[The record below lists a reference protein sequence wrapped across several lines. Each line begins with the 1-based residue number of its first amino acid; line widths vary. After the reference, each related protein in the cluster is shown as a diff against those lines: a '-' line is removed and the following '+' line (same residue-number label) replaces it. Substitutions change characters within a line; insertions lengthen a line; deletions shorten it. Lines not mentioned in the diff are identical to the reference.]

1 MELPLYY
8 NFNHQCTE
16 YAIYGVR
23 NDKSS
28 HAFGDSS
35 KTSKKKREKKKI
47 TSGMLLTSY
56 NLFLFFSFLS
66 FEKKKG

>member
-1 MELPLYY
+1 MY
-8 NFNHQCTE
+8 E

-35 KTSKKKREKKKI
+35 KTSKKKKREKKKI

-56 NLFLFFSFLS
+56 NVFLFFSFLS